1 MTLLPLGSSEFER
14 RAPAALLSANE
25 CPPTLFCHL
34 PHRRG
39 FFLDDHMG
47 AFPPVVAHPVQ
58 RRLADF
64 VERED
69 DRVHELFKFLVFVA
83 FLDALD
89 IRPRLT

>member
-1 MTLLPLGSSEFER
+1 
-14 RAPAALLSANE
+14 
-25 CPPTLFCHL
+25 
-34 PHRRG
+34 
-39 FFLDDHMG
+39 MG